1 MFHHR
6 MPRYEILSEAQ
17 LDEIDLGWRRIVS
30 QLGVRFDHPEA
41 LAHLKA
47 AGQRI
52 EGDIVYFDP
61 DFVAEKVHQAPS
73 QFTLRGRNPERQ
85 MIVGGDQMAFLPVSG
100 PPFMRR
106 RAERRDATFEDH
118 GNFCRLTQYFDDIDS
133 PASLLCEPNDIAMD
147 SRHLYIQRN
156 VLTLTDKP
164 YMGGSISALAT
175 EDSIRMAE
183 IVFGSREAI
192 ERDPV
197 MFVIVNCNSPLNW
210 DERMLGAM
218 MTCAAAGQAPM
229 LTPFLLMGAMSPV
242 AIGASLAQQ
251 TAEAFAGIALC
262 QLIRPGG
269 PVIMG
274 SFLSNTDMQ
283 SGSPGFGGPE
293 SAIGLICSGQIA
305 RRYKIPWRSGGGGLT
320 SSNVLDAQA
329 GYESFNTLNAAFLA
343 GANCVMQSAGWLES
357 GLVASFEKFVM
368 DIELIRMLKV
378 QYTPIE
384 VDLAWD
390 AHQEVGHGGHFLGA
404 VHTLDRFRDCFYRP
418 MLSSTANF
426 ERWKRDGS
434 KDAAARASELVD
446 RALASYVQPPIDD
459 AVLSE
464 LDEFIERRRT
474 ELGD

>member
-6 MPRYEILSEAQ
+6 MPRYEILSPEQ

-30 QLGVRFDHPEA
+30 ELGIRFDHPEA
-41 LAHLKA
+41 LAILAA

-52 EGDIVYFDP
+52 EGDIVFFDP
-61 DFVAEKVHQAPS
+61 DFVAEKVAGAPS
-73 QFTLRGRNPERQ
+73 QFTLRGRNPARQ

-100 PPFMRR
+100 PPFVRR
-106 RAERRDATFEDH
+106 GNERRDATFADH
-118 GNFCRLTQYFDDIDS
+118 ADLCKLTQHFDEIDS
-133 PASLLCEPNDIAMD
+133 PASLLCEPNDIPLD

-164 YMGGSISALAT
+164 YMGGSISDVAT
-175 EDSIRMAE
+175 ADSIAMAE

-251 TAEAFAGIALC
+251 TAEAFSAVALC

-305 RRYKIPWRSGGGGLT
+305 RRYGIPWRSGGGGLT
-320 SSNVLDAQA
+320 SSTTMDAQA
-329 GYESFNTLNAAFLA
+329 GFESFNTLNAAFLA
-343 GANCVMQSAGWLES
+343 GANCVMQSTGWLES
-357 GLVASFEKFVM
+357 GLVASFEKFIM
-368 DIELIRMLKV
+368 DIELIRMLQV

-384 VDLAWD
+384 IDLAWE
-390 AHQEVGHGGHFLGA
+390 AHQEVGHGGHFLGS
-404 VHTLDRFRDCFYRP
+404 VHTLERFRDCFYRP
-418 MLSSTANF
+418 MLASTSNF
-426 ERWKRDGS
+426 ERWKKDGS
-434 KDAAARASELVD
+434 KDAAARASELVGV
-446 RALASYVQPPIDD
+446 ALEAYVQPPMDD
-459 AVLSE
+459 AILSE
-464 LDEFIERRRT
+464 LDEYIERRRT